1 MKKSYLQH
9 LAILLLGIS
18 TILVSCVPQRQFQ
31 DIKDKQKKCEED
43 NSALK
48 TQNQDCNTKLTEIT
62 DQITDIK
69 RRINNLQNDT
79 SIQGKS
85 LRLTTVNYDKLYQT
99 YELLLQKNREL
110 LAGNAAE
117 NKKLVGDLQMTQ
129 EELLRKQDALK
140 ALEKELDLKKKNLD
154 ALMLELEKN
163 KGELAKRE
171 ARVNELEGILTKK
184 DSIVMALKKKV
195 SDALLGFEGNGLTI
209 QQKNGKVYVSMDE
222 KLLFASG
229 STTVDSKGIEPLK
242 KLAKVLEQNSDIN
255 VLVEGHT
262 DNVPMI
268 GKGEIK
274 DNWDLSAMRATSVVK
289 IITSNS
295 KMDAARLTA
304 AGRGEFFP
312 LDASNTA
319 EARKKNRRTEIILT
333 PKLDEILKVLETN

>member
-1 MKKSYLQH
+1 M
-9 LAILLLGIS
+9 
-18 TILVSCVPQRQFQ
+18 
-31 DIKDKQKKCEED
+31 
-43 NSALK
+43 
-48 TQNQDCNTKLTEIT
+48 TEIT

-242 KLAKVLEQNSDIN
+242 KLAKVLEQNSYIN

-312 LDASNTA
+312 LDASNT
-319 EARKKNRRTEIILT
+319 N
-333 PKLDEILKVLETN
+333 

>member
-1 MKKSYLQH
+1 MRSSKT
-9 LAILLLGIS
+9 IS
-18 TILVSCVPQRQFQ
+18 RY
-31 DIKDKQKKCEED
+31 

-255 VLVEGHT
+255 GIQT
-262 DNVPMI
+262 M
-268 GKGEIK
+268 
-274 DNWDLSAMRATSVVK
+274 
-289 IITSNS
+289 
-295 KMDAARLTA
+295 
-304 AGRGEFFP
+304 FQ
-312 LDASNTA
+312 
-319 EARKKNRRTEIILT
+319 
-333 PKLDEILKVLETN
+333 